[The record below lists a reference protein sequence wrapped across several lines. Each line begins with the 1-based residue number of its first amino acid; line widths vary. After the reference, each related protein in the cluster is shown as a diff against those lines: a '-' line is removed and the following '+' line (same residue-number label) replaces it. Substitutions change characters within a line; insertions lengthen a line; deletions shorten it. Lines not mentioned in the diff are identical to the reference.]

1 MNIPISEHMAQMN
14 PSLIREIFKAA
25 QQEGL
30 ISFTAGSPSAAEFPV
45 AELSELS
52 QKLFATKAATA
63 LSYGVTEGYTPLRE
77 AISKRLKEKY
87 NIGTE
92 NDDLLIISGGQ
103 QCLDFTAKC
112 LVNDGDTVIVEA
124 PSFLN
129 ALNTY
134 RTYGARLVG
143 VPMGDDG
150 MDIDALE
157 NALRTEKNVKFI
169 YTIPNFQNPMGVTM
183 PWDRRK
189 RLYDLACKY
198 DVMILEDDP
207 YGELRYS
214 GEPVAAIKSIDTEG
228 RVIYTSSF
236 SKIIAPGIRIAYL
249 CAPKELFAK
258 MVVAKQC
265 VDVHSNLFFQM
276 LVYEYITNYDL
287 DAHIKTCCGHYAI
300 KRDAMLSAIDRYF
313 PKSVSVTRPQG
324 GLFLWATLPEG
335 FTGLEFCRYA
345 TSVGVAA
352 VPGAPFFPD
361 GNPLDRGFRMNF
373 SVPSLEQIDKGIAL
387 MGKGLHQFI
396 EK

>member
-1 MNIPISEHMAQMN
+1 MAQMN

-52 QKLFATKAATA
+52 QKLFASKAATA

-150 MDIDALE
+150 MGL
-157 NALRTEKNVKFI
+157 N
-169 YTIPNFQNPMGVTM
+169 
-183 PWDRRK
+183 
-189 RLYDLACKY
+189 
-198 DVMILEDDP
+198 
-207 YGELRYS
+207 S
-214 GEPVAAIKSIDTEG
+214 GT
-228 RVIYTSSF
+228 
-236 SKIIAPGIRIAYL
+236 
-249 CAPKELFAK
+249 
-258 MVVAKQC
+258 
-265 VDVHSNLFFQM
+265 
-276 LVYEYITNYDL
+276 
-287 DAHIKTCCGHYAI
+287 
-300 KRDAMLSAIDRYF
+300 
-313 PKSVSVTRPQG
+313 
-324 GLFLWATLPEG
+324 
-335 FTGLEFCRYA
+335 
-345 TSVGVAA
+345 
-352 VPGAPFFPD
+352 
-361 GNPLDRGFRMNF
+361 
-373 SVPSLEQIDKGIAL
+373 
-387 MGKGLHQFI
+387 
-396 EK
+396 